1 MIKRRLLAPGLLVFS
16 VLLSACGDAGP
27 TPTTVVPP
35 TATTG
40 AATGGDLSGIKTYL
54 LDKLGELK
62 NNSAQLSAS
71 ANIFYDLAKAADFD
85 YAKLWSEKQAE
96 VTKAIKEAR
105 ELWIAASP
113 SYEQAEGIVA
123 GTPSLADYDVII
135 DAGASGAEDPE
146 GAVPFDL
153 TLADGRVLPKPGNL
167 FGVTESTLWGTFAD
181 YTVPGVK
188 VDFDND
194 GTTGFGDVMPD
205 ANVLKAGAEALA
217 KNASDLYT
225 SAQAWTPSEKDAFT
239 ALVVMV
245 PTMSEYFNSWKNS
258 RFVEGNASQQRD
270 FVVISR
276 LADIGDILGGLQIV
290 YKQVSPIVAAKDPAA
305 DKQIATGMQELKD
318 FVQGVYDQEK
328 GGKKFTPEEADTL
341 GEEAQNRATAIA
353 GQISQVAAQLNI
365 TIEE

>member
-16 VLLSACGDAGP
+16 VLLSACGGVSP

-35 TATTG
+35 TATAG
-40 AATGGDLSGIKTYL
+40 ASTSSDLAGIKAYL
-54 LDKLGELK
+54 LDKLGTLK
-62 NNSAQLSAS
+62 STSAQLSTS
-71 ANIFYDLAKAADFD
+71 ADSFYDLAKSVDFD
-85 YAKLWSEKQAE
+85 YNRLWSEKQADA
-96 VTKAIKEAR
+96 VKIIKEAR
-105 ELWIAASP
+105 EHWIAASP

-135 DAGASGAEDPE
+135 DAGASGAEDP
-146 GAVPFDL
+146 ANPAPIDL
-153 TLADGRVLPKPGNL
+153 TLPNGKVLEKPGNL

-188 VDFDND
+188 VDFDGD
-194 GTTGFGDVMPD
+194 GTTSFGDVMPD
-205 ANVLKAGAEALA
+205 ANVLKAGANALA
-217 KNASDLYT
+217 KNSSDLYT
-225 SAQAWTPSEKDAFT
+225 AAEAWTPSAQDAFT

-276 LADIGDILGGLQIV
+276 LADIGNILGGLQIV
-290 YKQVSPIVAAKDPAA
+290 YGEVSPMVATADPAT
-305 DKQIATGMQELKD
+305 DKQIASGMQDLKT
-318 FVQGVYDQEK
+318 FVKGVYDQEQ

-353 GQISQVAAQLNI
+353 GQISQVAAQLKI

>member
-1 MIKRRLLAPGLLVFS
+1 MIKRRLLAPGLLAFT
-16 VLLSACGDAGP
+16 VLLSACGDVSP
-27 TPTTVVPP
+27 TPTSVVPP
-35 TATTG
+35 MPTAG
-40 AATGGDLSGIKTYL
+40 ATDSDLAGIKTYL
-54 LDKLGELK
+54 LGKIGTLK
-62 NNSAQLSAS
+62 STSEQLSVS
-71 ANIFYDLAKAADFD
+71 ADSFYDLAKSVNFD
-85 YAKLWSEKQAE
+85 YSRLWSEKQADA
-96 VTKAIKEAR
+96 VKIIKEAR
-105 ELWIAASP
+105 EHWIAASP
-113 SYEQAEGIVA
+113 AYEQAEGIVA
-123 GTPSLADYDVII
+123 GTPSLSNYDVII
-135 DAGASGAEDPE
+135 DAGASGTEDPTN
-146 GAVPFDL
+146 AAPINL
-153 TLADGRVLPKPGNL
+153 TLPNGKVLTKPGNL

-188 VDFDND
+188 VDFDGD

-205 ANVLKAGAEALA
+205 ANVLKAGADALA
-217 KNASDLYT
+217 INSSDLYT
-225 SAQAWTPSEKDAFT
+225 AAEAWTPTAQDAFT

-276 LADIGDILGGLQIV
+276 LADMGNILGGLQIV
-290 YKQVSPIVAAKDPAA
+290 YGEVSPMVSAADPAA
-305 DKQIATGMQELKD
+305 DKQIATGMQELKT

-353 GQISQVAAQLNI
+353 GQISQVAAQLKI